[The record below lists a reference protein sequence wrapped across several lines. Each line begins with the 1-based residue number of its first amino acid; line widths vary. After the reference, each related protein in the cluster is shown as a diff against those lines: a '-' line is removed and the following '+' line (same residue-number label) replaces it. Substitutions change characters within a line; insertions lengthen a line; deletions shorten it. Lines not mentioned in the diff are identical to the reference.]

1 MGFLPYFSTFEM
13 TGSCAPEFRAADRVS
28 DCNHFGLLINCRY
41 GVSRQNERFNA
52 EIKDLYAG
60 YVSGIL
66 PPGNEDLKGD
76 EYEKIIEFKNALGL
90 DDPDAAAM
98 HVEVP
103 FTFLVYS
110 QFVSSFRKL
119 FAMRNLF
126 KPYYSGLLFSA

>member
-1 MGFLPYFSTFEM
+1 LFDF
-13 TGSCAPEFRAADRVS
+13 
-28 DCNHFGLLINCRY
+28 RY

-76 EYEKIIEFKNALGL
+76 EVESIIAFKKALGL

-98 HVEVP
+98 HIEVQ
-103 FTFLVYS
+103 FTLLVYVLIS
-110 QFVSSFRKL
+110 EIPCYANSCL
-119 FAMRNLF
+119 T
-126 KPYYSGLLFSA
+126 LLLIIIT